1 MKWRPANNEKFLLTY
16 HTKSSY
22 FLRLDNKVNSLLL
35 ALDEVNGSLDSGN
48 SVNLIITDL
57 NVELFLKTHDKLNGI
72 QRVST
77 QVIHE
82 ASRVFE
88 VAFGVEVVHD
98 KLTNFLLNRFI
109 ESGGRTDGHVVN
121 RGEGGGRG
129 HNGGEDKGLGLK

>member
-1 MKWRPANNEKFLLTY
+1 M
-16 HTKSSY
+16 
-22 FLRLDNKVNSLLL
+22 L
-35 ALDEVNGSLDSGN
+35 ALDEVNGSLNSGN
-48 SVNLIITDL
+48 CFNLIISDL

-72 QRVST
+72 QRVGT

-82 ASRVFE
+82 AGRVFE
-88 VAFGVEVVHD
+88 VAVGVEVVND

-129 HNGGEDKGLGLK
+129 HNGGEDKGLGLKIDRE